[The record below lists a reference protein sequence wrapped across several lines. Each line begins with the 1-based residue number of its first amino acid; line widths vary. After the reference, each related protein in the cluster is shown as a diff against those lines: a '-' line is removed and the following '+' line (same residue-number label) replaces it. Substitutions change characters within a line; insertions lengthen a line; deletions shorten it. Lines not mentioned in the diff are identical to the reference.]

1 MTAEGREHCQQ
12 FEMKFTKHFHFH
24 FSRGSFIFNFNWVN
38 WWRHVCL
45 ICGHQ
50 SSCSR
55 WTDRKP
61 LFANEP
67 ENTRKANIPFTF
79 TFPEAA
85 SSRASIGWMFD
96 LCEAPHRSSRSRGRL
111 NRQKTSSENQ
121 QLSGVVFYFGH
132 HQYFCKYLLDI
143 QPIVWHCAAPMAA
156 GSVKIW

>member
-1 MTAEGREHCQQ
+1 MTTEGGEHCQQ
-12 FEMKFTKHFHFH
+12 FETKFWKHFHFH
-24 FSRGSFIFNFNWVN
+24 FSSDSFIFNFNWVN
-38 WWRHVCL
+38 WYMFVWFVATKVVAAAE
-45 ICGHQ
+45 Q
-50 SSCSR
+50 
-55 WTDRKP
+55 T
-61 LFANEP
+61 
-67 ENTRKANIPFTF
+67 ENHYLQMYQKSKYSLFTF

-132 HQYFCKYLLDI
+132 HQYLCKYLLDI

>member
-12 FEMKFTKHFHFH
+12 FETKFTKHFHFH

-61 LFANEP
+61 LFANVP
-67 ENTRKANIPFTF
+67 EKQIFPSSLSLFQRQHHLEHQLVECLICVRHRTAVVAAVGGWTDRKPVPKINSCPA
-79 TFPEAA
+79 
-85 SSRASIGWMFD
+85 
-96 LCEAPHRSSRSRGRL
+96 
-111 NRQKTSSENQ
+111 
-121 QLSGVVFYFGH
+121 GVVFYFGH